1 MYSALKR
8 DGQPLYKLARAGLTV
23 ARAPRAIELFDLSLL
38 NFTAQELQLET
49 SCSKGTYIRVLA
61 EDIAAALG
69 TAGHVAALRRLWVEP
84 FADDPM
90 HTLEALHACQE
101 AGGTLPLLPLD
112 RPLQHLPEL
121 RLNAEEARAFGQGRK
136 LPSALSGA
144 LARVRV
150 YDAAGRFVGL
160 GETDP
165 TGALQPRRL
174 FNGES

>member
-1 MYSALKR
+1 MTRRHRTGAHPGDLEAMLARFVGPSAGAADLR
-8 DGQPLYKLARAGLTV
+8 RAQARRAPLYKLARAGLTV
-23 ARAPRAIELFDLSLL
+23 RVRRAPSSCSICHSL
-38 NFTAQELQLET
+38 T
-49 SCSKGTYIRVLA
+49 SPPGGCSWRPCSKGTYIRALA

-136 LPSALSGA
+136 CTERTERGTR
-144 LARVRV
+144 AR
-150 YDAAGRFVGL
+150 A
-160 GETDP
+160 
-165 TGALQPRRL
+165 RL
-174 FNGES
+174 